1 MVNGQWSI
9 KVNFSDIIGQEEV
22 KQHLA
27 KLLAENKLPHA
38 IMLCGPRGAGKLPL
52 ALAFAQMLLCQ
63 HPNEDGACGNCSDCH
78 MSAIWAHPDLHFS
91 FPVYKGKSTD
101 RPISDD
107 FLPQWR
113 EQISR
118 CPYFDTEEWLEDI
131 GAENQQ
137 IVIYVQ
143 ESDNLQRKLALKSS
157 QGGRKVVIIWLPE
170 RMNEQTGNK
179 LLKLIEE
186 PPVGTHFLLVS
197 QEPDMVLG
205 TIQSR
210 VQRINV
216 PALPEDVISEAL
228 QARQS
233 MSPEDAKLLAHIAQG
248 SYTEALKRIKLD
260 SEHQQFFE
268 LFVQLMRQSYAR
280 RIKEMHLWSL
290 AVSEL
295 GRERQKRMLEYFQ
308 QQLRENFI
316 YNYHKPQLNFL
327 GREEENFSTRF
338 APFINERNVVGIMNE
353 LSDAERDIAQ
363 NVSAR
368 MVFFDLALKMI
379 VLLKNG

>member
-1 MVNGQWSI
+1 MT
-9 KVNFSDIIGQEEV
+9 FADIIGQEEV
-22 KQHLA
+22 KQHLVRF
-27 KLLAENKLPHA
+27 LEENKLPHA
-38 IMLCGPRGAGKLPL
+38 IMLCGPKGAGKLPL

-63 HPNEDGACGNCSDCH
+63 HPTDDGACGNCSDCH
-78 MSAIWAHPDLHFS
+78 MTSLWAHPDLHFS
-91 FPVYKGKSTD
+91 FPVYKAKSND
-101 RPISDD
+101 KPVSDD
-107 FLPQWR
+107 YLTQWR

-118 CPYFDTEEWLEDI
+118 SPYFDTEDWLEDI
-131 GAENQQ
+131 KAENQQ

-143 ESDNLQRKLALKSS
+143 ESDNLQKKLALKSS
-157 QGGRKVVIIWLPE
+157 QGGRKVVVVWLPE

-186 PPVGTHFLLVS
+186 PPLGTHFLLVS
-197 QEPDMVLG
+197 QEPDLVLG

-216 PALPEDVISEAL
+216 PALPEAVISQAL
-228 QARQS
+228 QERHYMQKD
-233 MSPEDAKLLAHIAQG
+233 DADLLAHIAQG
-248 SYTEALKRIKLD
+248 SYTEALKRMQRD
-260 SEHQQFFE
+260 SEQQMFFE
-268 LFVQLMRQSYAR
+268 LFKQLMRDSYAR

-308 QQLRENFI
+308 QQLRENYI
-316 YNYHKPQLNFL
+316 YNFHQPQMNFL
-327 GREEENFSTRF
+327 GCEEESFSTRF

-353 LSDAERDIAQ
+353 LSDAARDIAQ
-363 NVSAR
+363 NVSPR

-379 VLLKNG
+379 VLLKN

>member
-1 MVNGQWSI
+1 MVNWC
-9 KVNFSDIIGQEEV
+9 DIIGQEEV
-22 KQHLA
+22 KQHLTR
-27 KLLAENKLPHA
+27 LLLENKLPHA

-63 HPNEDGACGNCSDCH
+63 HPTEDGACGNCSDCH
-78 MSAIWAHPDLHFS
+78 MSALWAHPDLHFT
-91 FPVYKGKSTD
+91 FPVYKAKSSD
-101 RPISDD
+101 HPISDD
-107 FLPQWR
+107 YLQQWR

-118 CPYFDTEEWLEDI
+118 TPYFDTEDWLEDI

-137 IVIYVQ
+137 VVIYVQ
-143 ESDNLQRKLALKSS
+143 ESDNLQKKLALKSS

-197 QEPDMVLG
+197 QEPDLVLG

-216 PALPEDVISEAL
+216 PALPEQVISQAL
-228 QARQS
+228 QERYAMPQ
-233 MSPEDAKLLAHIAQG
+233 DNANLLAHIARG
-248 SYTEALKRIKLD
+248 SYTEALKRMQRD
-260 SEHQQFFE
+260 SEQQQFFD
-268 LFVQLMRQSYAR
+268 LFVQLMRHSYAR

-316 YNYHKPQLNFL
+316 YNFHQPQMNFL

-338 APFINERNVVGIMNE
+338 APFIGERNVVGIMNE
-353 LSDAERDIAQ
+353 LSDAQRDIAQ
-363 NVSAR
+363 NVSPR

-379 VLLKNG
+379 VLLKTT

>member
-1 MVNGQWSI
+1 MVNWC
-9 KVNFSDIIGQEEV
+9 DIIGQEEV
-22 KQHLA
+22 KQHLIR
-27 KLLAENKLPHA
+27 LLAENKLPHA
-38 IMLCGPRGAGKLPL
+38 IMLCGPKGAGKLPL

-63 HPNEDGACGNCSDCH
+63 HPTEDGACGNCSDCH
-78 MSAIWAHPDLHFS
+78 MSALWAHPDLHFT
-91 FPVYKGKSTD
+91 FPVYKAKSSD
-101 RPISDD
+101 HPISDD
-107 FLPQWR
+107 YLQQWR

-118 CPYFDTEEWLEDI
+118 TPYFDTEDWLEDI

-137 IVIYVQ
+137 VVIYVQ
-143 ESDNLQRKLALKSS
+143 ESDNLQKKLALKSS

-197 QEPDMVLG
+197 QEPDLVLG

-216 PALPEDVISEAL
+216 PALPEQVISQAL
-228 QARQS
+228 QERYAMPQD
-233 MSPEDAKLLAHIAQG
+233 DANLLAHIAQG
-248 SYTEALKRIKLD
+248 SYTEALKRMQRD
-260 SEHQQFFE
+260 SEQQQFFD
-268 LFVQLMRQSYAR
+268 LFVQLMRHSYAR

-316 YNYHKPQLNFL
+316 YNFHQPQMNFL

-353 LSDAERDIAQ
+353 LSDAQRDIAQ
-363 NVSAR
+363 NVSPR

-379 VLLKNG
+379 VLLKPT

>member
-1 MVNGQWSI
+1 M
-9 KVNFSDIIGQEEV
+9 NFCDIIGQEEV
-22 KQHLA
+22 KEHLTR
-27 KLLAENKLPHA
+27 LLAENKLPHA
-38 IMLCGPRGAGKLPL
+38 VMFCGPKGAGKLPL

-63 HPNEDGACGNCSDCH
+63 HPTEEGACGMCSDCH
-78 MSAIWAHPDLHFS
+78 MSALWAHPDLHFS
-91 FPVYKGKSTD
+91 FPVYKAKSTD
-101 RPISDD
+101 HPVSDD
-107 FLPQWR
+107 YLQQWR
-113 EQISR
+113 EQINRS
-118 CPYFDTEEWLEDI
+118 PYFDTEDWLEDI
-131 GAENQQ
+131 KAENQQ

-143 ESDNLQRKLALKSS
+143 ESDNLQKKLALKSS

-197 QEPDMVLG
+197 QEPDLVLG

-228 QARQS
+228 QARHD
-233 MSPEDAKLLAHIAQG
+233 MSPEDAKLMAHIAQG
-248 SYTEALKRIKLD
+248 SYTEALKRMQFD
-260 SEHQQFFE
+260 SEQKLFFD
-268 LFVQLMRQSYAR
+268 LFVQLMRHSYAR
-280 RIKEMHLWSL
+280 RVKEMQLWSL

-308 QQLRENFI
+308 RQLRENFI
-316 YNYHKPQLNFL
+316 YNFHQPQINYL

-353 LSDAERDIAQ
+353 LSDAGRDIAQ

-368 MVFFDLALKMI
+368 MVFFDLALKMT

>member
-1 MVNGQWSI
+1 MT
-9 KVNFSDIIGQEEV
+9 FRDIIGQEEV
-22 KQHLA
+22 KEHLA
-27 KLLAENKLPHA
+27 KLLRENKLPHA
-38 IMLCGPRGAGKLPL
+38 IMFCGPKGSGKLPL

-63 HPNEDGACGNCSDCH
+63 NPSDEGACGTCSDCK
-78 MSAIWAHPDLHFS
+78 MSAIWAHPDLHFT
-91 FPVYKGKSTD
+91 FPIYKGKSSD
-101 RPISDD
+101 KPVSDD
-107 FLPQWR
+107 FLQEWR

-118 CPYFDTEEWLEDI
+118 SPYFDTEDWLEDI

-143 ESDNLQRKLALKSS
+143 ESDNLQRKLALKAS

-197 QEPDMVLG
+197 QEPDLVIG

-216 PALPEDVISEAL
+216 PALQEEVISHAL
-228 QARQS
+228 ETQYS
-233 MSPEDAKLLAHIAQG
+233 MPKDDADMLAHIAQG
-248 SYTEALKRIKLD
+248 SFTEALKRMERD
-260 SEHQQFFE
+260 SEQQLFFD
-268 LFVQLMRQSYAR
+268 LFVQLMRHSYAR
-280 RIKEMHLWSL
+280 RIKEMQQWSL
-290 AVSEL
+290 TVAEL

-308 QQLRENFI
+308 QQLRENYI
-316 YNYHKPQLNFL
+316 YNFHKPQINFL

-338 APFINERNVVGIMNE
+338 APFINERNVAGIMTE
-353 LSDAERDIAQ
+353 LSDAQRDIAQ
-363 NVSAR
+363 NVSAK

>member
-1 MVNGQWSI
+1 MT
-9 KVNFSDIIGQEEV
+9 FADIIGQEEV
-22 KQHLA
+22 KQHLVR
-27 KLLAENKLPHA
+27 LLEENKLPHA
-38 IMLCGPRGAGKLPL
+38 IMLCGPKGAGKLPL

-63 HPNEDGACGNCSDCH
+63 HPTDDGACGNCSDCH
-78 MSAIWAHPDLHFS
+78 MTSLWAHPDLHFS
-91 FPVYKGKSTD
+91 FPVYKAKSND
-101 RPISDD
+101 KPVSDD
-107 FLPQWR
+107 YLTQWR

-118 CPYFDTEEWLEDI
+118 SPYFDTEDWLEDI
-131 GAENQQ
+131 KAENQQ

-143 ESDNLQRKLALKSS
+143 ESDNLQKKLALKSS
-157 QGGRKVVIIWLPE
+157 QGGRKVVVVWLPE

-186 PPVGTHFLLVS
+186 PPLGTHFLLVS
-197 QEPDMVLG
+197 QEPDLVLG

-216 PALPEDVISEAL
+216 PALPEEVISQAL
-228 QARQS
+228 QERHYMQKD
-233 MSPEDAKLLAHIAQG
+233 DADLLAHIAQG
-248 SYTEALKRIKLD
+248 SYTEALKRMQRD
-260 SEHQQFFE
+260 SEQQMFFE
-268 LFVQLMRQSYAR
+268 LFKQLMRDSYAR

-308 QQLRENFI
+308 QQLRENYI
-316 YNYHKPQLNFL
+316 YNFHQPQMNFL
-327 GREEENFSTRF
+327 GREEESFSTRF

-353 LSDAERDIAQ
+353 LSDAARDIAQ
-363 NVSAR
+363 NVSPR

-379 VLLKNG
+379 VLLKN

>member
-1 MVNGQWSI
+1 MVNWC
-9 KVNFSDIIGQEEV
+9 DIIGQEEV
-22 KQHLA
+22 KQHLIR
-27 KLLAENKLPHA
+27 LLAENKLPHA
-38 IMLCGPRGAGKLPL
+38 IMLCGPKGAGKLPL

-63 HPNEDGACGNCSDCH
+63 HPTEDGACGNCSDCH
-78 MSAIWAHPDLHFS
+78 MSALWAHPDLHFT
-91 FPVYKGKSTD
+91 FPVYKAKSSD
-101 RPISDD
+101 HPISDD
-107 FLPQWR
+107 YLQQWR

-118 CPYFDTEEWLEDI
+118 TPYFDTEDWLEDI

-137 IVIYVQ
+137 VVIYVQ
-143 ESDNLQRKLALKSS
+143 ESDNLQKKLALKSS

-197 QEPDMVLG
+197 QEPDLVLG

-216 PALPEDVISEAL
+216 PALPEQVISQAL
-228 QARQS
+228 QERYTMPQDNAN
-233 MSPEDAKLLAHIAQG
+233 LLAHIAQG
-248 SYTEALKRIKLD
+248 SYTEALKRMQRD
-260 SEHQQFFE
+260 SEQQQFFD
-268 LFVQLMRQSYAR
+268 LFVQLMRHSYAR

-316 YNYHKPQLNFL
+316 YNFHQPQMNFL

-353 LSDAERDIAQ
+353 LSDAQRDIAQ
-363 NVSAR
+363 NVSPR

-379 VLLKNG
+379 VLLKTP

>member
-1 MVNGQWSI
+1 MVNWC
-9 KVNFSDIIGQEEV
+9 DIIGQEEV
-22 KQHLA
+22 KQHLIR
-27 KLLAENKLPHA
+27 LLAENKLPHA

-63 HPNEDGACGNCSDCH
+63 HPTEDGACGNCSDCH
-78 MSAIWAHPDLHFS
+78 MSSLWAHPDLHFS
-91 FPVYKGKSTD
+91 FPVYKAKSSD
-101 RPISDD
+101 HPISDD
-107 FLPQWR
+107 YLQQWR

-118 CPYFDTEEWLEDI
+118 TPYFDTEDWLEDI

-137 IVIYVQ
+137 VVIYVQ
-143 ESDNLQRKLALKSS
+143 ESDNLQKKLALKSS

-197 QEPDMVLG
+197 QEPDLVLG

-216 PALPEDVISEAL
+216 PALPEQVISQAL
-228 QARQS
+228 QERYAMPQ
-233 MSPEDAKLLAHIAQG
+233 DNANLLAHIAQG
-248 SYTEALKRIKLD
+248 SYTEALKRMQRD
-260 SEHQQFFE
+260 SEQQQFFD
-268 LFVQLMRQSYAR
+268 LFVQLMRHSYAR

-316 YNYHKPQLNFL
+316 YNFHQPQMNFL

-338 APFINERNVVGIMNE
+338 APFINERNVVGIMNV
-353 LSDAERDIAQ
+353 LSDAQRDIAQ
-363 NVSAR
+363 NVSPR

-379 VLLKNG
+379 VLLKTP

>member
-1 MVNGQWSI
+1 MVNWC
-9 KVNFSDIIGQEEV
+9 DIIGQEEV
-22 KQHLA
+22 KQHLIR
-27 KLLAENKLPHA
+27 LLAENKLPHA

-63 HPNEDGACGNCSDCH
+63 HPTEDGACGNCSDCH
-78 MSAIWAHPDLHFS
+78 MSSLWAHPDLHFT
-91 FPVYKGKSTD
+91 FPVYKAKSSD
-101 RPISDD
+101 HPISDD
-107 FLPQWR
+107 YLQQWR

-118 CPYFDTEEWLEDI
+118 TPYFDTEDWLEDI

-137 IVIYVQ
+137 VVIYVQ
-143 ESDNLQRKLALKSS
+143 ESDNLQKKLALKSS

-197 QEPDMVLG
+197 QEPDLVLG

-216 PALPEDVISEAL
+216 PALPEQVISQAL
-228 QARQS
+228 QERYAMPQ
-233 MSPEDAKLLAHIAQG
+233 DNANLLAHIAQG
-248 SYTEALKRIKLD
+248 SYTEALKRMQRD
-260 SEHQQFFE
+260 SEQQQFFD
-268 LFVQLMRQSYAR
+268 LFVQLMRHSYAR

-316 YNYHKPQLNFL
+316 YNFHQPQMNFL

-338 APFINERNVVGIMNE
+338 APFINERNVVGIMNV
-353 LSDAERDIAQ
+353 LSDAQRDIAQ
-363 NVSAR
+363 NVSPR

-379 VLLKNG
+379 VLLKTP

>member
-1 MVNGQWSI
+1 MT
-9 KVNFSDIIGQEEV
+9 FDDIIGQEEV
-22 KQHLA
+22 KGHLRR
-27 KLLAENKLPHA
+27 LLQENKLPHA
-38 IMLCGPRGAGKLPL
+38 IMFCGPKGAGKLPL
-52 ALAFAQMLLCQ
+52 ALAYAQMLLCQ
-63 HPNEDGACGNCSDCH
+63 NPTDEGACGKCSDCQ
-78 MSAIWAHPDLHFS
+78 MSSLWTHPDLHFS
-91 FPVYKGKSTD
+91 FPIYKGKSSD
-101 RPISDD
+101 KPVSDD
-107 FLPQWR
+107 FLEEWR

-118 CPYFDTEEWLEDI
+118 SPYFDIEDWLEDI

-143 ESDNLQRKLALKSS
+143 ESDNLQRKLALKAS
-157 QGGRKVVIIWLPE
+157 QGGRKVVVLWLPE

-197 QEPDMVLG
+197 QEPDLVLG

-216 PALPEDVISEAL
+216 PALPEEIISKAL
-228 QARQS
+228 QERHNMQA
-233 MSPEDAKLLAHIAQG
+233 EDANLL
-248 SYTEALKRIKLD
+248 
-260 SEHQQFFE
+260 
-268 LFVQLMRQSYAR
+268 YAR
-280 RIKEMHLWSL
+280 RIKEMQQWALTV
-290 AVSEL
+290 AEL
-295 GRERQKRMLEYFQ
+295 GRERQKRMLDYFQ

-316 YNYHKPQLNFL
+316 YNFHQPEINFL

-338 APFINERNVVGIMNE
+338 APFINERNVIGIMNE
-353 LSDAERDIAQ
+353 LSDAARDIAQ

>member
-1 MVNGQWSI
+1 MS
-9 KVNFSDIIGQEEV
+9 FSDIIGQEEV

-27 KLLAENKLPHA
+27 RLLAENKLPHA
-38 IMLCGPRGAGKLPL
+38 IMLCGPKGAGKLPL

-63 HPNEDGACGNCSDCH
+63 HPTDDGACGSCSDCH

-91 FPVYKGKSTD
+91 FPVFKGKSTD
-101 RPISDD
+101 KPVSDD
-107 FLPQWR
+107 FLQEWR

-137 IVIYVQ
+137 ITIYVQ

-186 PPVGTHFLLVS
+186 PPAGTHFLLVS
-197 QEPDMVLG
+197 QDPDLVLG

-216 PALPEDVISEAL
+216 PALTEEDICEAL
-228 QARQS
+228 QLRHA

-248 SYTEALKRIKLD
+248 SYTEALKRLQSD
-260 SEHQQFFE
+260 SEQKQFFD
-268 LFVQLMRQSYAR
+268 LFVQLMRNSYAR
-280 RIKEMHLWSL
+280 RIKELQQWSFM
-290 AVSEL
+290 VSEL

-316 YNYHKPQLNFL
+316 YNFHQPQINFL

-338 APFINERNVVGIMNE
+338 APFINQRNVVGIMTE
-353 LSDAERDIAQ
+353 LSDAQRDIAQ
-363 NVSAR
+363 NVNAR

-379 VLLKNG
+379 VLLKTT

>member
-1 MVNGQWSI
+1 MVNWC
-9 KVNFSDIIGQEEV
+9 DIIGQEEV
-22 KQHLA
+22 KQHLTR
-27 KLLAENKLPHA
+27 LLLENKLPHA

-63 HPNEDGACGNCSDCH
+63 HPTEDGACGNCSDCH
-78 MSAIWAHPDLHFS
+78 MSALWAHPDLHFT
-91 FPVYKGKSTD
+91 FPVYKAKSSD
-101 RPISDD
+101 HPISDD
-107 FLPQWR
+107 YLQQWR

-118 CPYFDTEEWLEDI
+118 TPYFDTEDWLEDI

-137 IVIYVQ
+137 VVIYVQ
-143 ESDNLQRKLALKSS
+143 ESDNLQKKLALKSS

-197 QEPDMVLG
+197 QEPDLVLG

-216 PALPEDVISEAL
+216 PALPEQVISQAL
-228 QARQS
+228 QERHAMPQ
-233 MSPEDAKLLAHIAQG
+233 DNANLLAHIAQG
-248 SYTEALKRIKLD
+248 SYTEALKRMQRD
-260 SEHQQFFE
+260 SEQQQFFD
-268 LFVQLMRQSYAR
+268 LFVQLMRHSYAR

-316 YNYHKPQLNFL
+316 YNFHQPQMNFL

-353 LSDAERDIAQ
+353 LSDAQRDIAQ
-363 NVSAR
+363 NVSPR

-379 VLLKNG
+379 VLLKTP

>member
-1 MVNGQWSI
+1 MVNWC
-9 KVNFSDIIGQEEV
+9 DIIGQEEV
-22 KQHLA
+22 KQHLDR
-27 KLLAENKLPHA
+27 LLMENKLPHA
-38 IMLCGPRGAGKLPL
+38 IMLCGPKGAGKLPL

-63 HPNEDGACGNCSDCH
+63 HPTEEGACGSCPDCQ
-78 MSAIWAHPDLHFS
+78 MSSLWAHPDLHFS
-91 FPVYKGKSTD
+91 FPVYKAKSSD
-101 RPISDD
+101 KPLSDD
-107 FLPQWR
+107 FLEEWR
-113 EQISR
+113 GQIGRS
-118 CPYFDTEEWLEDI
+118 PYFDIEDWLEDI

-137 IVIYVQ
+137 VVIYVQ

-157 QGGRKVVIIWLPE
+157 QGGRKVVVIWLPE

-197 QEPDMVLG
+197 QEPDLVLG

-216 PALPEDVISEAL
+216 PALTEEVIGRAL
-228 QARQS
+228 VERHA
-233 MSPEDAKLLAHIAQG
+233 MGEEDARLLAHIAQG
-248 SYTEALKRIKLD
+248 SYTEALKRMQHD
-260 SEHQQFFE
+260 SEQQQFFE
-268 LFVQLMRQSYAR
+268 LFVNLMRHSYGR
-280 RIKEMHLWSL
+280 RIKEMQLWAL

-316 YNYHKPQLNFL
+316 YNFHRPQINYQ
-327 GREEENFSTRF
+327 GRDEENFSTRF
-338 APFINERNVVGIMNE
+338 APFIGERNVIGIMNV
-353 LSDAERDIAQ
+353 LSDAQRDIAQ
-363 NVSAR
+363 NVNPR

-379 VLLKNG
+379 VLLKTT

>member
-1 MVNGQWSI
+1 MVNWC
-9 KVNFSDIIGQEEV
+9 DIIGQEEV
-22 KQHLA
+22 KQHLMR
-27 KLLAENKLPHA
+27 LLAENKLPHA

-63 HPNEDGACGNCSDCH
+63 HPTEDGACGNCSDCH
-78 MSAIWAHPDLHFS
+78 MSSLWAHPDLHFT
-91 FPVYKGKSTD
+91 FPVYKAKSSD
-101 RPISDD
+101 HPISDD
-107 FLPQWR
+107 YLQQWR

-118 CPYFDTEEWLEDI
+118 TPYFDTEDWLEDI

-137 IVIYVQ
+137 VVIYVQ
-143 ESDNLQRKLALKSS
+143 ESDNLQKKLALKSS

-197 QEPDMVLG
+197 QEPDLVLG

-216 PALPEDVISEAL
+216 PALPEQVISQAL
-228 QARQS
+228 QERYAMPQ
-233 MSPEDAKLLAHIAQG
+233 DNANLLAHIAQG
-248 SYTEALKRIKLD
+248 SYTEALKRMQRD
-260 SEHQQFFE
+260 SEQQQFFD
-268 LFVQLMRQSYAR
+268 LFVQLMRHSYAR

-316 YNYHKPQLNFL
+316 YNFHQPQMNFL

-338 APFINERNVVGIMNE
+338 APFINERNVVGIMNV
-353 LSDAERDIAQ
+353 LSDAQRDIAQ
-363 NVSAR
+363 NVSPR

-379 VLLKNG
+379 VLLKTP

>member
-1 MVNGQWSI
+1 MVNWC
-9 KVNFSDIIGQEEV
+9 DIIGQEEV
-22 KQHLA
+22 KQHLIR
-27 KLLAENKLPHA
+27 LLAENKLPHA
-38 IMLCGPRGAGKLPL
+38 IMLCGPKGAGKLPL

-63 HPNEDGACGNCSDCH
+63 HPTEDGACGNCSDCH
-78 MSAIWAHPDLHFS
+78 MSALWAHPDLHFT
-91 FPVYKGKSTD
+91 FPVYKAKSSD
-101 RPISDD
+101 HPISDD
-107 FLPQWR
+107 YLQQWR

-118 CPYFDTEEWLEDI
+118 TPYFDTEDWLEDI

-137 IVIYVQ
+137 VVIYVQ
-143 ESDNLQRKLALKSS
+143 ESDNLQKKLALKSS

-197 QEPDMVLG
+197 QEPDLVLG

-216 PALPEDVISEAL
+216 PALPEQVISQAL
-228 QARQS
+228 QERYAMPQ
-233 MSPEDAKLLAHIAQG
+233 DNANLLAHIAQG
-248 SYTEALKRIKLD
+248 SYTEALKRMQRD
-260 SEHQQFFE
+260 SEQQQFFD
-268 LFVQLMRQSYAR
+268 LFVQLMRHSYAR

-316 YNYHKPQLNFL
+316 YNFHQPQMNFL

-338 APFINERNVVGIMNE
+338 APFINERNVVGIMNV
-353 LSDAERDIAQ
+353 LSDAQRDIAQ
-363 NVSAR
+363 NVSPR

-379 VLLKNG
+379 VLLKTP

>member
-1 MVNGQWSI
+1 M
-9 KVNFSDIIGQEEV
+9 
-22 KQHLA
+22 
-27 KLLAENKLPHA
+27 PHA
-38 IMLCGPRGAGKLPL
+38 IMFCGPRGAGKLPL

-63 HPNEDGACGNCSDCH
+63 HPTDDGACGMCSDCQ
-78 MSAIWAHPDLHFS
+78 MSSLWSHPDLHFA
-91 FPVYKGKSTD
+91 FPIYKGKSSD
-101 RPISDD
+101 KPLSDD
-107 FLPQWR
+107 FLQEWR

-118 CPYFDTEEWLEDI
+118 NAYFDTEDWLEDI

-157 QGGRKVVIIWLPE
+157 QGGRKVVVLWLPE

-197 QEPDMVLG
+197 QEPDLVLG

-216 PALPEDVISEAL
+216 PALTEEDISLAL
-228 QARQS
+228 QRRHDMQ
-233 MSPEDAKLLAHIAQG
+233 PDDANLLAHIAQG
-248 SYTEALKRIKLD
+248 SYTEALKRMERD
-260 SEHQQFFE
+260 SEQQMFFD
-268 LFVQLMRQSYAR
+268 LFVQLMRHSYGR
-280 RIKEMHLWSL
+280 RIKEMQQWAL

-316 YNYHKPQLNFL
+316 YNFHEPKINFL

-353 LSDAERDIAQ
+353 LSDAGRDIAQ

-379 VLLKNG
+379 ILLKSEK

>member
-1 MVNGQWSI
+1 MVNWC
-9 KVNFSDIIGQEEV
+9 DIIGQEEV
-22 KQHLA
+22 KQHLTR
-27 KLLAENKLPHA
+27 LLLENKLPHA

-63 HPNEDGACGNCSDCH
+63 HPTEDGACGNCSDCH
-78 MSAIWAHPDLHFS
+78 MSALWAHPDLHFS
-91 FPVYKGKSTD
+91 FPVYKAKNSD
-101 RPISDD
+101 HPISDD
-107 FLPQWR
+107 YLQQWR

-118 CPYFDTEEWLEDI
+118 TPYFDTEDWLEDI

-137 IVIYVQ
+137 VVIYVQ
-143 ESDNLQRKLALKSS
+143 ESDNLQKKLALKSS

-197 QEPDMVLG
+197 QEPDLVLG

-216 PALPEDVISEAL
+216 PALPEQVISQAL
-228 QARQS
+228 QERYAMPQ
-233 MSPEDAKLLAHIAQG
+233 DNANLLAHIAQG
-248 SYTEALKRIKLD
+248 SYTEALKRMQRD
-260 SEHQQFFE
+260 SEQQQFFD
-268 LFVQLMRQSYAR
+268 LFVQLMRHSYAR

-316 YNYHKPQLNFL
+316 YNFHQPQMNFL

-338 APFINERNVVGIMNE
+338 APFINERNVVGIMNV
-353 LSDAERDIAQ
+353 LSDAQRDIAQ
-363 NVSAR
+363 NVSPR

-379 VLLKNG
+379 VLLKTP